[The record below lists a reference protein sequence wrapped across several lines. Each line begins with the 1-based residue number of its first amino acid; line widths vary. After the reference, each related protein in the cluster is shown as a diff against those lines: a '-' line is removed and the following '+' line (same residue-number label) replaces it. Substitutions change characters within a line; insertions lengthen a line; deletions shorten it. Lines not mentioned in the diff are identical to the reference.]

1 MRRLQSMSLERQL
14 YLQSLQKRME
24 FKQRIQDKV
33 IIESSK
39 LGILPKKK
47 PLMTMSQLAEY
58 IVKCK

>member
-1 MRRLQSMSLERQL
+1 
-14 YLQSLQKRME
+14 ME